1 MKANVQSDRSSR
13 SRGVRISHG
22 ESRHSIAASS
32 STPDAEQVRRRA
44 FEIYEERCRAGDEG
58 SAEGDWIR
66 AESELNGGDASIDRI
81 SVL

>member
-1 MKANVQSDRSSR
+1 MSP
-13 SRGVRISHG
+13 
-22 ESRHSIAASS
+22 AA
-32 STPDAEQVRRRA
+32 PDAEQVRRRA

>member
-22 ESRHSIAASS
+22 ESRHSIAVSPAA
-32 STPDAEQVRRRA
+32 PDAEQVRRRA
-44 FEIYEERCRAGDEG
+44 FEIYEERCRYGFEG

-66 AESELNGGDASIDRI
+66 AESELNGGNTSFDRI
-81 SVL
+81 TVM